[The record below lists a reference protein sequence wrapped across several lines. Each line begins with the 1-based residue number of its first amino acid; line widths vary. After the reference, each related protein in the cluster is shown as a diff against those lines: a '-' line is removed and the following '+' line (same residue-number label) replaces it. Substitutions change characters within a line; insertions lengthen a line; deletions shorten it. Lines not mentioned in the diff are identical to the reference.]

1 MAISFE
7 HKVIRTPIDTFNV
20 VSAGGIRVGTLM
32 ELYGPQHSGKSA
44 FAYQVAGLA
53 LQDDPKAEVIIL
65 DPESSTDFVRLKY
78 VFNFDENRTTVVPCP
93 TLEQGYDEI
102 EKACKES
109 AKDKKLRIVI
119 WDSIAGSVP
128 KCDYDNF
135 TDDKSKGSMFS
146 GGISLKARV
155 NAHFLPQ
162 VTSTVSTSNVI
173 VMLVNQVRDKIGV
186 YNPSGSYG
194 RSGGRALE
202 HAGHYRL
209 YFKLCQKYFDESKGV
224 NIGTYTKVSIE
235 KSKFGCTSKNIPIY
249 IDDLKGGKI
258 IPGAEVLEQC
268 CTTGVIKGHRKWYW
282 FASDEGKEDCMEYR
296 WDESQK
302 LKDENPVLV
311 GNQVLY
317 ERAIKELT
325 KYYRCMSFTLDKTY
339 ELAGLDDTTPTD
351 EDRKLYNSSGFNTEP
366 PLHFEDGTVRQ
377 DGRYKEEDLKSLS
390 LANLYSVYKEIIAHN
405 PSLKGQIGKQDPT
418 KQEIINVL
426 IDHDLC
432 IGTKLSS
439 NLELDNL
446 SVEDVESKELEESS
460 EES

>member
-1 MAISFE
+1 MAIQFE
-7 HKVIRTPIDTFNV
+7 HKVIRTPIDTFNII
-20 VSAGGIRVGTLM
+20 SAGGIRVGTLM

-53 LQDDPKAEVIIL
+53 MQDDPKAEVIIL
-65 DPESSTDFVRLKY
+65 DPEASTDFIRLKY
-78 VFNFDENRTTVVPCP
+78 VFNFDENRTTVIPCP

-109 AKDKKLRIVI
+109 DKDKKLRIVI

-135 TDDKSKGSMFS
+135 TDEKSKGSMFS

-186 YNPSGSYG
+186 YNPSGSFG

-209 YFKLCQKYFDESKGV
+209 YFKLCQKYFDEAKGV
-224 NIGTYTKVSIE
+224 NVGTYTKVSVE

-249 IDDLKGGKI
+249 IDDLLGGKI
-258 IPGAEVLEQC
+258 IPGSEILEQC

-282 FASDEGKEDCMEYR
+282 FATDEGKEGYVEYR

-302 LKDENPVLV
+302 LKDDNPILV

-339 ELAGLDDTTPTD
+339 ELAGMNDTQPTD
-351 EDRKLYNSSGFNTEP
+351 EDRKLYNGTNFHREP

-377 DGRYKEEDLKSLS
+377 DGRYRAEDLRALSVPDMYNLYKELVAHNKSLS
-390 LANLYSVYKEIIAHN
+390 NETISD
-405 PSLKGQIGKQDPT
+405 DPT
-418 KQEIINVL
+418 KQELINIL
-426 IDHDLC
+426 IKYDLC
-432 IGTKLSS
+432 VGEEMSRSL
-439 NLELDNL
+439 NLEGVTVQD
-446 SVEDVESKELEESS
+446 VEDNNEES
-460 EES
+460 

>member
-1 MAISFE
+1 MAIQFE

-44 FAYQVAGLA
+44 FAYQVAGIA
-53 LQDDPKAEVIIL
+53 MQDDPKAEVVIL
-65 DPESSTDFVRLKY
+65 DPEASTDFIRLKY

-209 YFKLCQKYFDESKGV
+209 YFKLCQKYFDEAKGV
-224 NIGTYTKVSIE
+224 NVGTYTKVSIE

-249 IDDLKGGKI
+249 IDDLLGGKI
-258 IPGAEVLEQC
+258 VTGAEVLEQC

-282 FASDEGKEDCMEYR
+282 FATDESKPECPKYR

-302 LKDENPVLV
+302 LEEDNPVLV
-311 GNQVLY
+311 GNQILY

-339 ELAGLDDTTPTD
+339 ELAGLTDTAPSD
-351 EDRKLYNSSGFNTEP
+351 EDRRLYNGTNFHREP

-377 DGRYKEEDLKSLS
+377 DGRYKSDDLRALS
-390 LANLYSVYKEIIAHN
+390 VPDLINLYKEVVSHN
-405 PSLKGQIGKQDPT
+405 PSMKNEEVKEEPT
-418 KQEIINVL
+418 KQELINIL
-426 IDHDLC
+426 IKYDLC
-432 IGTKLSS
+432 IGEQMSRNL
-439 NLELDNL
+439 NLEGVTVQNL
-446 SVEDVESKELEESS
+446 ESDEPEES
-460 EES
+460 

>member
-53 LQDDPKAEVIIL
+53 MQDDPNAEVIIL
-65 DPESSTDFVRLKY
+65 DPEASTDFIRLKY
-78 VFNFDENRTTVVPCP
+78 VFHFDEARTTVVPCP

-186 YNPSGSYG
+186 YNPSGSFG

-209 YFKLCQKYFDESKGV
+209 YFKLCQKYFDEAKGV
-224 NIGTYTKVSIE
+224 NVGTYTKVSIE

-249 IDDLKGGKI
+249 IDDLLGGKI
-258 IPGAEVLEQC
+258 VPGAEVLEQC

-282 FASDEGKEDCMEYR
+282 FATDEGKEGCVEYR

-302 LKDENPVLV
+302 LKEDNPVLV

-325 KYYRCMSFTLDKTY
+325 RYYRCMSFTLDKTY
-339 ELAGLDDTTPTD
+339 ELAGMTDTTPSD
-351 EDRKLYNSSGFNTEP
+351 EDRKLYNGTNFHREP
-366 PLHFEDGTVRQ
+366 PLHYEDGTVRQ
-377 DGRYKEEDLKSLS
+377 DGRYRSEDLRALS
-390 LANLYSVYKEIIAHN
+390 VPDLYNLYKDILSHN
-405 PSLKGQIGKQDPT
+405 PSLKNEEVSEEPT
-418 KQEIINVL
+418 KQELINIL
-426 IDHDLC
+426 IKHDLC
-432 IGTKLSS
+432 IGEEMSRSL
-439 NLELDNL
+439 NLEGIT
-446 SVEDVESKELEESS
+446 VQDVESTEEG
-460 EES
+460 